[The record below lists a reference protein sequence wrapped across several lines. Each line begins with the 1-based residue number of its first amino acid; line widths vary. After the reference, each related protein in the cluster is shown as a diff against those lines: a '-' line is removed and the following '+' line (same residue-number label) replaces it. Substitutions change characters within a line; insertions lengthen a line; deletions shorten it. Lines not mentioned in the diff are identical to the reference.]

1 MQSDDRQSRSHAVG
15 NDRAMDLPEKT
26 NLDAIRHEGGRRY
39 TAGADSILIRGNRG
53 TSIHD
58 KELQIAFHAFD

>member
-1 MQSDDRQSRSHAVG
+1 
-15 NDRAMDLPEKT
+15 MDLPEKT
-26 NLDAIRHEGGRRY
+26 NSDTTRHEGNVSIILARPKHRGRH